1 MSNMSSA
8 ESRGGAPV
16 TAEAERPT
24 SAFAVLRRGIRE
36 SPELRAGIGFTL
48 AMALAGAAGRV
59 LVPILIQQI
68 IDNGLRGRHGFR
80 PGYVFGLCGAAAVG
94 VCFIYLAGRGAFRRL
109 VWASEYALRNLRVRV
124 FAHIHE
130 LNVAEQS
137 AEKRG
142 ALTARVTADIDT
154 LTQFFEWGG
163 LNWIVSFCLMAGTLV
178 AMIVYS
184 WRLTILVLVVASP
197 IILVLRSMQRRILAA
212 YELVRTRVGETMS
225 AISETVMGAAVVRA
239 YGLEA
244 RVTEDVRTAVRHQ
257 YDAQMRANRYSAAV
271 FPQADLFG
279 GLTVA
284 AVVLVGSKYGPG
296 WGMTTGRLVAFL
308 FLVTLFLQPVAELSE
323 VLDQTQ
329 TAIAA
334 WRKVLGVLDTPVSMA
349 EPEPGSALPAGA
361 LSVRTE
367 GLCYAYEVDQPVLR
381 SIDVDLPAG
390 MHVAVVGRT
399 GSGKTTFAKLLC
411 RLADPTSGRIII
423 GGVDLH
429 EVAPDAR
436 RAGVRMVPQDGFLF
450 DTTIRENVRWGQA
463 GATDAD
469 VDTAFAELGLS
480 EWVAGL
486 PDGLETVVGER
497 GEHLS
502 VGERQLVALVRA
514 QLGSPGLLILDEAT
528 SAVDPETERAIGV
541 ALERLSA
548 GRTTVAI
555 AHRLSTAESADLVLV
570 FDQGRIVERGTH
582 AQLVSRGG
590 VYGRLYQSW
599 LGNTQA
605 A

>member
-1 MSNMSSA
+1 
-8 ESRGGAPV
+8 
-16 TAEAERPT
+16 
-24 SAFAVLRRGIRE
+24 
-36 SPELRAGIGFTL
+36 
-48 AMALAGAAGRV
+48 MALAGAAGRV
-59 LVPILIQQI
+59 LVPVLIQQI
-68 IDNGLRGRHGFR
+68 LDHGLRSASGPGHGQRFR
-80 PGYVFGLCGAAAVG
+80 AAYVYTLCGAAAAAILV
-94 VCFIYLAGRGAFRRL
+94 IYVAGRGAFRRL
-109 VWASEYALRNLRVRV
+109 VWASEHALRNLRVRV

-163 LNWIVSFCLMAGTLV
+163 INWIVSMCLIGGTLV
-178 AMIVYS
+178 AMLVYS
-184 WRLTILVLVVASP
+184 WQLTLVAVAVASP
-197 IILVLRSMQRRILAA
+197 IIWVLRAMQRRILEA
-212 YELVRTRVGETMS
+212 YELVRTCVSETMS

-239 YGLEA
+239 YGLED
-244 RVTEDVRTAVRHQ
+244 RVTSDVRQAVTRQ
-257 YDAQMRANRYSAAV
+257 YDAQMRAMKFGAAV

-279 GLTVA
+279 GLAVA
-284 AVVLVGSKYGPG
+284 SVVLIGSKFGPG
-296 WGMTTGRLVAFL
+296 WGLSAGQLVAFL
-308 FLVTLFLQPVAELSE
+308 FLVTLFLQPVADLSE

-334 WRKVLGVLDTPVSMA
+334 WRKVLGVLDTPASMA
-349 EPEPGSALPAGA
+349 EPSPGTPLPAGA
-361 LSVRTE
+361 LSVRTD
-367 GLCYAYEVDQPVLR
+367 GLTFAYEEGVEVLR
-381 SIDVDLPAG
+381 GIDVDLPAG
-390 MHVAVVGRT
+390 IHVAMVGRT

-411 RLADPTSGRIII
+411 RLADPTGGRILI
-423 GGVDLH
+423 GGVDLR
-429 EVAPDAR
+429 EAAPDGR
-436 RAGVRMVPQDGFLF
+436 RAGIRMVPQDGFLF
-450 DTTIRENVRWGQA
+450 DTTVRENVRWGHP

-469 VDTAFAELGLS
+469 VEDAFVALGLDG
-480 EWVAGL
+480 WIDHL

-502 VGERQLVALVRA
+502 VGERQLVALTRA

-528 SAVDPETERAIGV
+528 SNVDPETERALGV
-541 ALERLSA
+541 ALQRLSA

-570 FDQGRIVERGTH
+570 FDRGRIVEEGTH
-582 AQLVSRGG
+582 AELVAADG
-590 VYGRLYQSW
+590 VYARLYQSW

>member
-1 MSNMSSA
+1 VSGPDPV
-8 ESRGGAPV
+8 GGTPV
-16 TAEAERPT
+16 TPAADEPT

-48 AMALAGAAGRV
+48 AMALAGATGRV

-68 IDNGLRGRHGFR
+68 IDNGLRGPHGFR

-94 VCFIYLAGRGAFRRL
+94 VCLIYLAGRGAFRRL

-197 IILVLRSMQRRILAA
+197 IILVLRSMQRRILVA

-244 RVTEDVRTAVRHQ
+244 RVTDDVRTAVRHQ

-349 EPEPGSALPAGA
+349 EPEPGSPLPEGA

-381 SIDVDLPAG
+381 HIDVDVPAG

-411 RLADPTSGRIII
+411 RLADPTSGRIVI

-582 AQLVSRGG
+582 AELVSRGG